1 MNNTKLFI
9 ILGNQLFN
17 PNLYFK
23 QINQYDFFLCE
34 DYGLCSYVK
43 HHKLKLLHVLS
54 SMRLYKDE
62 LKSLGLKV
70 HYNSIED
77 ENFYEDYLE
86 KLKKTLSKNKYKK
99 LFFFEIEDKFFEKK
113 LLTLNNDVEIE
124 VVKSPM
130 FLFGRNEF
138 NEAIKKNKKPMM
150 ANFYKYSRKKLDILM
165 DEGKPLGGKWS
176 FDEENRKKLP
186 KGVKVPKTNLD
197 NNNKYTNKLSLLINK
212 IFENNVG
219 STENNWL
226 PADRK
231 TALKFLDNFLLTKF
245 SLFGDYEDALSS
257 EHDFLFHSALSPILN
272 LGLITPAELLSRV
285 KKYQNKIKIN
295 SYEGFIRQ
303 VIGWRE
309 FIRGVY
315 QKHESDFTNNNYF
328 HNSRKMKQS
337 WYEGKTGIF
346 PLDDAITKARKF
358 GWNHHIERLMVIANI
373 MNIARINPKE
383 VYKWFMEFYVDS
395 YDWVMVPNVFG
406 MGLYSDGGVFATKPY
421 ICASSYILKM
431 SDYKK
436 GEWTDIVDGLYW
448 KFIDENRE
456 KLKVNPRI
464 GIMTKMIDTMDKN
477 RKNKIYLAANKFIE
491 QHTF

>member
-1 MNNTKLFI
+1 MKLFI

-17 PNLYFK
+17 PKYLSDYK
-23 QINQYDFFLCE
+23 DHTFFMAE
-34 DYGLCSYVK
+34 DYGLCTFEK
-43 HHKLKLLHVLS
+43 HHKLKILLFLS
-54 SMRLYKDE
+54 SMRSFKDE
-62 LKSLGLKV
+62 LKTK
-70 HYNSIED
+70 
-77 ENFYEDYLE
+77 NFNLIYKDVNKDFKLSYEKKLE
-86 KLKKTLSKNKYKK
+86 KIIKEKKIKEIT
-99 LFFFEIEDKFFEKK
+99 FFEIEDKFFEKRI
-113 LLTLNNDVEIE
+113 LNLGKKNSLKINL
-124 VVKSPM
+124 VKSPM
-130 FLFGRNEF
+130 FLMERHEF
-138 NEAIKKNKKPMM
+138 KDYLSKNKRPFM
-150 ANFYKYSRKKLDILM
+150 ANFYKIVRTKMNLLM
-165 DEGKPLGGKWS
+165 NKNGTPKGNKWS

-197 NNNKYTNKLSLLINK
+197 YNNKYTIKLSLLINK
-212 IFENNVG
+212 VFENNIG

-226 PADRK
+226 PSDRK
-231 TALKFLDNFLLTKF
+231 TALKFLDNFLLAKF

-315 QKHESDFTNNNYF
+315 QKYESDFTNNNYF
-328 HNSRKMKQS
+328 QNNRKMKQS

-456 KLKVNPRI
+456 KLRVNPRI

-477 RKNKIYLAANKFIE
+477 RKNRIYLAANKFLE
-491 QHTF
+491 EHTI